1 MKKHVALLLC
11 ILTFAFVLSGCSK
24 DGQQTSSAGTAAE
37 STTAPSTSEKQEET
51 SASESESETET
62 SETIKV
68 EPGDFSPEGLTLYK
82 SSVIPYLAEDG
93 EVKLEVYTDAQKDD
107 MGEFMWDDGQQ
118 FTVIATIGENKYT
131 LAPLTNVQM
140 GTMEF
145 IGFEN
150 MTDESFCVIV
160 KNLSGAGITMT
171 EFTYQKGSELF
182 EGRKIYEAVNINNV
196 TDSAV
201 LGE

>member
-24 DGQQTSSAGTAAE
+24 DGQQTSSASTA
-37 STTAPSTSEKQEET
+37 TPSTMRYTPKAEKVCRFT
-51 SASESESETET
+51 NPMSHLIAT

-196 TDSAV
+196 TDSAG